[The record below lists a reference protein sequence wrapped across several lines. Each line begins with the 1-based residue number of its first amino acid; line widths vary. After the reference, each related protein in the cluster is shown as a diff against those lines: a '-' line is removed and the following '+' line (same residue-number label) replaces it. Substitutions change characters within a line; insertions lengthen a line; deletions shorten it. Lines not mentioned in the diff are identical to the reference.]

1 MIIFAKF
8 FLINFNI
15 SLTKMDK
22 LVNVRELVINP
33 LNPRTITEFM
43 QEKLTQSL
51 LLSPWMMAIFPI
63 KTDAEGVI
71 WSGNARC
78 KSLRMILEMDEETIE
93 DMLTQQTIYRNMTG
107 EQQKNLIL
115 YWKGWQE
122 KPEVP
127 CRDVSEFTEDEKR
140 ELLFKENIHNGEDD
154 PEMLRKF
161 FDRDLISDFFG
172 SVSWD
177 LYDYADKINDVEAG
191 KNKTPMKTFKCGYVE
206 FFLTDSEYESLER
219 LVEEYK
225 TGHGDKTDGF
235 LAWLLGDLGLQEA
248 ILYGEKEDEPEDEPE
263 EGDSEQEVGQGQEEE

>member
-1 MIIFAKF
+1 
-8 FLINFNI
+8 
-15 SLTKMDK
+15 MDK
-22 LVNVRELVINP
+22 LVNVGELVINP
-33 LNPRTITEFM
+33 MNPRTITDFM

-51 LLSPWMMAIFPI
+51 LLSPWMMAIYPI
-63 KTDAEGVI
+63 KIDGEGLI

-78 KSLRMILEMDEETIE
+78 KSLRMIQEMDEDTIE
-93 DMLTQQTIYRNMTG
+93 DMLTQQTIYRNMTD
-107 EQQKNLIL
+107 EQQRNLIQ
-115 YWKGWQE
+115 YWKNWQS

-127 CRDVSEFTEDEKR
+127 CRDVSDFTEDEKR
-140 ELLFKENIHNGEDD
+140 ELLFKENIHSGEDD

-161 FDRDLISDFFG
+161 FDRDLICDFFG

-225 TGHGDKTDGF
+225 SKNGDKTDGF
-235 LAWLLGDLGLQEA
+235 LAWLLGDLELQEA
-248 ILYGEKEDEPEDEPE
+248 ILFGDPDDGPEDE
-263 EGDSEQEVGQGQEEE
+263 EGGESEQEEQPKSEEE